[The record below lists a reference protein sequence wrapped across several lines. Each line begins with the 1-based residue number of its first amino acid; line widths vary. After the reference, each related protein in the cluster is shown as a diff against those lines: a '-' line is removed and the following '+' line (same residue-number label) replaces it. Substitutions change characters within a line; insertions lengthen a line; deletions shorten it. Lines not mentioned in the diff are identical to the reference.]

1 MKTRFLTHKFYK
13 TKYLLIP
20 FFAVFTQLN
29 AQEVSSY
36 VDTTSIRIGEQITY
50 KINVKADSLED
61 IDFPK
66 AKDFAPF
73 ELINEFK
80 VDTNYLNKKFIISK
94 KFALTYFDSGA
105 YYIPSQ
111 KLTLLNK
118 EVKLDS
124 FKITINPVKI
134 DTTKQGLYD
143 IKPIMKSNT
152 QIDFIFFGYIL
163 IFIAVICAVLY
174 FKKQIFSFF
183 SIQKLKVEYLTP
195 YEKAVI
201 ELTKIKKLNYLSDVD
216 IKTYYSDLTFA
227 IRNFIEEKI
236 IKNALESTTKEL
248 IQKLSLLKTSKKLNF
263 SNSTLKNIEDVFS
276 RADLVKFAKYEPD
289 AQSASIDLETLSKE
303 LENIKLILPEP
314 SNEEL
319 EKNLKIQENLR
330 RKRLKNRNNKIIIY
344 SLLSL
349 LLVYLTAS
357 IMYGFTYVNDK
368 LFRKQ
373 NLIFLESNEWV
384 NSSYGAPPI
393 TITTPEVLNRNT
405 DSFIFGLDEASA
417 KSEFTYNNLKASLN
431 IILTNIKLPEN
442 SSSIKLQDVMI
453 NSIETIEKMGVK
465 NIITK
470 FEKFQTPNDA
480 EGLMIYGS
488 ADFPTDNLTQF
499 RKYKYKMFGFI
510 NSQDYKQIFISW
522 EENDNY
528 IVEIVD
534 RIVNSVELVKNKT
547 SL

>member
-227 IRNFIEEKI
+227 LRNFIEEKI

-431 IILTNIKLPEN
+431 IILTNIKIPEN

>member
-1 MKTRFLTHKFYK
+1 MKTRFLTHIFYK

-50 KINVKADSLED
+50 KINVKTDSLED

-227 IRNFIEEKI
+227 LRNFIEEKI

-431 IILTNIKLPEN
+431 IILTNIKIPEN

-534 RIVNSVELVKNKT
+534 RIVNSIELVKNKT

>member
-201 ELTKIKKLNYLSDVD
+201 GLTEIKKLNYLSDVD
-216 IKTYYSDLTFA
+216 IKMYYSDLTFVL
-227 IRNFIEEKI
+227 RNFIEEKI

>member
-50 KINVKADSLED
+50 KINVKTDSLED

-227 IRNFIEEKI
+227 LRNFIEEKI

-534 RIVNSVELVKNKT
+534 RIVNSIELVKNKT

>member
-431 IILTNIKLPEN
+431 IILTNIKIPEN

-534 RIVNSVELVKNKT
+534 RIVNSIELVKNKT

>member
-143 IKPIMKSNT
+143 IKPIMKSKT
-152 QIDFIFFGYIL
+152 QIDFIFLGYIL

-201 ELTKIKKLNYLSDVD
+201 GLTEIKKLNYLSDVD
-216 IKTYYSDLTFA
+216 IKTYYSDLTFVL
-227 IRNFIEEKI
+227 RNFIEEKI

-431 IILTNIKLPEN
+431 IILTNIKIPEN

>member
-143 IKPIMKSNT
+143 IKPIMKSKT

-227 IRNFIEEKI
+227 LRNFIEEKI

>member
-143 IKPIMKSNT
+143 IKPIMKSKT

-227 IRNFIEEKI
+227 LRNFIEEKI

-431 IILTNIKLPEN
+431 IILTNIKIPEN

>member
-50 KINVKADSLED
+50 KINVKTDSLED

-216 IKTYYSDLTFA
+216 IKTYYSDLTFVL
-227 IRNFIEEKI
+227 RNFIEEKI

-417 KSEFTYNNLKASLN
+417 KSEFTYNNLKSSLN

>member
-20 FFAVFTQLN
+20 FIAVFTQLN

-534 RIVNSVELVKNKT
+534 RIVNSIELVKNKT

>member
-50 KINVKADSLED
+50 KINVKTDSLED

-201 ELTKIKKLNYLSDVD
+201 GLTEIKKLNYLSDVD
-216 IKTYYSDLTFA
+216 IKMYYSDLTFVL
-227 IRNFIEEKI
+227 RNFIEEKI

-248 IQKLSLLKTSKKLNF
+248 VQKLSLLKTSKKLNF

-405 DSFIFGLDEASA
+405 DSLIFGLDEASA

-453 NSIETIEKMGVK
+453 NSIETIEKIGVK

-528 IVEIVD
+528 IVEIID
-534 RIVNSVELVKNKT
+534 RIVNSIELVKNKT

>member
-1 MKTRFLTHKFYK
+1 MKTRFLTHIFYK

-50 KINVKADSLED
+50 KINVKTDSLED

-143 IKPIMKSNT
+143 IKPIMKSKT
-152 QIDFIFFGYIL
+152 QIDFIFLGYIL

-216 IKTYYSDLTFA
+216 IKTYYSDLTFVL
-227 IRNFIEEKI
+227 RNFIEEKI

-417 KSEFTYNNLKASLN
+417 KSEFTYNNLKSSLN

-534 RIVNSVELVKNKT
+534 RIVNSIELVKNKT

>member
-13 TKYLLIP
+13 KKYLLIP

-216 IKTYYSDLTFA
+216 IKTYYSDLTFVL
-227 IRNFIEEKI
+227 RNFIEEKI

-405 DSFIFGLDEASA
+405 DSLIFGLDEASA

-453 NSIETIEKMGVK
+453 NSIETIEKIGVK

-534 RIVNSVELVKNKT
+534 RIVNSIELVKNKT